1 MSEDQDNELDFYVQ
15 YECRG
20 RRRTTPMFLPTSML
34 AEMSL
39 EVFRFNIVNGI
50 PYLKSQKGV
59 SWRLSAQDG
68 KDDVDLVNGKYLKNI
83 MRIAKKH
90 DKVILNV
97 YESATPSFL
106 KTLKI

>member
-1 MSEDQDNELDFYVQ
+1 MSEDQDNEFNFYVC

-20 RRRTTPMFLPTSML
+20 SRRTIPMFLPRSML

-39 EVFRFNIVNGI
+39 EVFRFHIVNGI

-59 SWRLSAQDG
+59 NWRLSAQDG
-68 KDDVDLVNGKYLKNI
+68 EDDVDLVSGKYLKNI
-83 MRIAKKH
+83 IHIAKKH
-90 DKVILNV
+90 DKDILNV
-97 YESATPSFL
+97 YESSTPSFL